1 MNFSDIT
8 YTLPRANIFSGIE
21 PCLAVTLASIP
32 MMRPLLGQSNYT
44 PDITARR
51 TSKASNPTAGSDDH
65 DDNGFRELDDDS
77 SQLSLR
83 PLEGLKHKVRVAVRN
98 RDRRTSAED
107 SERNNH
113 GQKESGG
120 ISVKQEWAVQ
130 HGARK

>member
-32 MMRPLLGQSNYT
+32 MMRPLLGRSNYT

-98 RDRRTSAED
+98 RDRRNSAED